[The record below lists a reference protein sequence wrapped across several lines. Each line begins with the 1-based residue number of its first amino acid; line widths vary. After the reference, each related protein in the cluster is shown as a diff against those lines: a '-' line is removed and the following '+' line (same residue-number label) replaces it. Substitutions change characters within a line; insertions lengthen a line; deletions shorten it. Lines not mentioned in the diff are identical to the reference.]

1 MIAGELFTSED
12 RDLLAS
18 ELSRLAR
25 DIRRHPPGS
34 VSLKVKDHLDRIVIH
49 CQETGQVE
57 LGMCFV
63 MVWKSLDQHHPD
75 LLLSVLMDLVV
86 ATAEVAGNPERN

>member
-1 MIAGELFTSED
+1 MIAGEMFTAED
-12 RDLLAS
+12 RDLLAA

-25 DIRRHPPGS
+25 DIRRRPAGNVP
-34 VSLKVKDHLDRIVIH
+34 LRVKDHMDRIVIH
-49 CQETGQVE
+49 CQQTGQVE

-63 MVWKSLDQHHPD
+63 MMWNSLDQHHPD

-86 ATAEVAGNPERN
+86 ATAEVAGNPRRN